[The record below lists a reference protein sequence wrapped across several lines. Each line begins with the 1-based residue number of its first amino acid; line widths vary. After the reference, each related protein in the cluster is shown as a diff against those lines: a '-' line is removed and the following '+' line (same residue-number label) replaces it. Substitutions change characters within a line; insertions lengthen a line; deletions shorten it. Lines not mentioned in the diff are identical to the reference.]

1 MGNAARGEA
10 SFTLIASGTMVA
22 TQDSYGTFKP
32 AQEGH
37 SRRIMLGLIFG
48 VALVA
53 VGCIATVLVSAAG
66 TETQELAFDK
76 YGLPIRN
83 KKVASS
89 LDSDFA
95 ALSTNPH
102 GWHQSEYK
110 DHGFKPKESVHKA
123 ELWSTPK
130 SMKVHKKTW
139 KDVLNGQ
146 SDPDA
151 PPPPPKAIV
160 MGEQQSKAWKNMLM
174 TSPYALK
181 TVKFGN
187 IDGPEAIWSSKV
199 SGSAAKEI
207 KNQ

>member
-1 MGNAARGEA
+1 MG
-10 SFTLIASGTMVA
+10 GTMVA

-95 ALSTNPH
+95 ALSTNPN
-102 GWHQSEYK
+102 GWHKTEYK
-110 DHGFKPKESVHKA
+110 HHGFKPKESIHKA
-123 ELWSTPK
+123 EKWSTPK
-130 SMKVHKKTW
+130 TMKVHKKTW

-146 SDPDA
+146 VIVNGAVTSSHMNDHVCR
-151 PPPPPKAIV
+151 AIP
-160 MGEQQSKAWKNMLM
+160 MRRLLR
-174 TSPYALK
+174 PRLL
-181 TVKFGN
+181 
-187 IDGPEAIWSSKV
+187 
-199 SGSAAKEI
+199 
-207 KNQ
+207 